1 MNTKSLKVLQES
13 LRRVLFDEW
22 SPSQLKK
29 ANLIISLCNFY
40 NSGNKDIEVDSELQ
54 KLNDNLLDYE
64 LLEKLISNLNTMTNK
79 DFGWEPHFHRDGMPQ
94 NINLSPTF
102 NIGNIDVS
110 GIITEIENIRKDI
123 NNRPVNLNIL
133 ISFISKR
140 VKETGDLNKEI
151 EGNN

>member
-1 MNTKSLKVLQES
+1 MNKESLKELQES
-13 LRRVLFDEW
+13 LRKVLFDEW

-40 NSGNKDIEVDSELQ
+40 KSGNKDTEIDSELQ

-64 LLEKLISNLNTMTNK
+64 LLEKLTNNLDRLTAK
-79 DFGWEPHFHRDGMPQ
+79 DFRWDPHFHREEMPQ

-110 GIITEIENIRKDI
+110 GIITEIENIRNAI
-123 NNRPVNLNIL
+123 NNRSVNLNIL

-140 VKETGDLNKEI
+140 AEETGDLDKEI
-151 EGNN
+151 EGNK